1 MAWNCHAIE
10 QMQLRRQHRVDGV
23 GRPKFDFHTGL
34 NTRQWARPLRTRLMN
49 SFTLRVRAPAGSAYR
64 SASSR
69 SRSSDMNRSSSGFR
83 SGLSQN
89 DDM

>member
-1 MAWNCHAIE
+1 
-10 QMQLRRQHRVDGV
+10 
-23 GRPKFDFHTGL
+23 
-34 NTRQWARPLRTRLMN
+34 MN